1 MESAVGVDV
10 TDPRDIVDLLARRQV
25 PSERHRRDA
34 CGGAGHQ
41 GPRGACKHYL
51 LQRCIDKVEAGVKV
65 VTENYKK
72 TTQESVSKAC
82 LPNLTFSQPGF
93 RLTAIIAWLDY
104 NEIIQSCATY
114 LGQRGCTRK

>member
-10 TDPRDIVDLLARRQV
+10 ADPGDIVDLLARCQV

-41 GPRGACKHYL
+41 GPRGARKHYL

-65 VTENYKK
+65 LTENYKK
-72 TTQESVSKAC
+72 TTQELVREAHA
-82 LPNLTFSQPGF
+82 LNLAFDQPGLRRSF
-93 RLTAIIAWLDY
+93 R
-104 NEIIQSCATY
+104 
-114 LGQRGCTRK
+114 